1 MVDKICVIP
10 ARQGS
15 KRIVKKNTRFFFGKP
30 LIWWTINAA
39 IKSNIFSDIIVS
51 SDDEVVLNLADRLN
65 VTRFSRTKFVD
76 DFATS
81 SEATIYT
88 LSKLNKKIQDDT
100 LIFQL
105 LPTCPLRTSDDIKK
119 SFEIFSQDR
128 LISGISGYEMCFG
141 NPHWLLQKQKTN
153 KINFIFPNIKEKRSQ
168 DLESLYILSGAIW
181 ISKYKHLIENKSF
194 KGDNTG
200 LLNLSWLSCLDID
213 TEEEL
218 IITEKLADLVY

>member
-1 MVDKICVIP
+1 MVEKICVIP
-10 ARQGS
+10 ARLSS
-15 KRIVKKNTRFFFGKP
+15 KRIVKKNTRIFFGKP

-39 IKSNIFSDIIVS
+39 IKSDMFSDIIVS
-51 SDDEVVLNLADRLN
+51 SDDEDVLNLADRLN
-65 VTRFSRTKFVD
+65 VTRFSRTNFID

-88 LSKLNKKIQDDT
+88 LSNLNKEIQDDT

-105 LPTCPLRTSDDIKK
+105 LPTCPLRTSIDIKK
-119 SFEIFSQDR
+119 SFEIFSQDK

-141 NPHWLLQKQKTN
+141 NPHWLLQKQKPN
-153 KINFIFPNIKEKRSQ
+153 NINFSFPNIQELRSQ
-168 DLESLYILSGAIW
+168 DLEPLYMLSGAIW
-181 ISKYKHLIENKSF
+181 ISKYKYLIENQSF